1 MYQNTDESLKLIND
15 YESKKRKGKKK
26 NCSLYEY
33 ERNFYKIGALWPDG
47 QCWEKFDSLFIEK
60 TYG

>member
-1 MYQNTDESLKLIND
+1 MITNQRRE
-15 YESKKRKGKKK
+15 KGRKK

>member
-1 MYQNTDESLKLIND
+1 MITNQRREKGR
-15 YESKKRKGKKK
+15 KKT
-26 NCSLYEY
+26 SLYEY

-47 QCWEKFDSLFIEK
+47 QCWDKFDSLFIEK

>member
-1 MYQNTDESLKLIND
+1 MYQNTDESLRLIND

-33 ERNFYKIGALWPDG
+33 ERNFYKIGAL
-47 QCWEKFDSLFIEK
+47 
-60 TYG
+60 